1 MQEPESGDPLI
12 CVTGDPA
19 NIKILNVRTGK
30 LVKVRNNDAPVYAG
44 VTWLT
49 SGQTLI
55 GHGGVSVPA
64 ASRCLAC

>member
-30 LVKVRNNDAPVYAG
+30 LVKVRNSHAPVYAD

-49 SGQTLI
+49 S
-55 GHGGVSVPA
+55 
-64 ASRCLAC
+64 